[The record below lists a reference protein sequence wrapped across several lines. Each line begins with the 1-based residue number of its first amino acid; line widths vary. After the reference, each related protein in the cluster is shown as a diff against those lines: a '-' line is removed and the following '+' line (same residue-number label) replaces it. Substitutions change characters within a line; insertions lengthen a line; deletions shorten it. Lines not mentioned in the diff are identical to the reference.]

1 MSEYSVGISVDDII
15 EAEDEIDAK
24 IKFFESLSWKQC
36 YASEIEPQES
46 EDEIEK

>member
-1 MSEYSVGISVDDII
+1 MSEYIVGISVEDII

-24 IKFFESLSWKQC
+24 AKFFESLSWKQC

-46 EDEIEK
+46 EE